1 MVLADGRLGL
11 LDFGSVGRLDGSL
24 RAALQR
30 LLLAMDRGD
39 PLGASDALLEVM
51 LRPDEVDQ
59 ERLERDLGQFMA
71 RYLNPGASAGGAMF
85 GDLFRIVSAYGL
97 SVPPEVAAVF
107 RALATL
113 EGTHG
118 PALARLRPGHRGAGG
133 RRPRRR
139 HAAGPGVEPAGRRGA
154 DDPAADAAPPAPPGR
169 ADRQRGRARP
179 CCCSAPPAARR

>member
-71 RYLNPGASAGGAMF
+71 RYLNPGASAGVAMF

-107 RALATL
+107 RALAIL
-113 EGTHG
+113 EGTLTQLSPG
-118 PALARLRPGHRGAGG
+118 FDLVAEARAFAAATAACGWSRSR
-133 RRPRRR
+133 
-139 HAAGPGVEPAGRRGA
+139 AAGWWPR
-154 DDPAADAAPPAPPGR
+154 
-169 ADRQRGRARP
+169 
-179 CCCSAPPAARR
+179 S